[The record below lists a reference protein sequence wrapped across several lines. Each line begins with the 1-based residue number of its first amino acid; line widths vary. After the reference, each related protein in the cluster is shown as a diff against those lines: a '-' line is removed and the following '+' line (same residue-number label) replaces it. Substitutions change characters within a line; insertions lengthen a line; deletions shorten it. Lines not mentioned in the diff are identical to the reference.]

1 MGVPPYLEQAQTV
14 DPKFDHS
21 KNLVRPN
28 IYISRQ
34 LPRSSPSRRPEPDH
48 AQLRIY
54 LTSEHWAPRDRHDDL
69 NTDQACLLKGPQGSA
84 AEEAG
89 SPHTTHRA
97 LVATTFLPSGLAG
110 SKHGA
115 RESRWS
121 CASMCCSPL
130 SARSSI
136 GHGGLAR
143 PDRMTSRPED
153 FHLRALPEPYVNLS
167 IHTAPDVRPLP

>member
-1 MGVPPYLEQAQTV
+1 MGVPPYLEQAQTI
-14 DPKFDHS
+14 DLNFDHS

-28 IYISRQ
+28 IYISR
-34 LPRSSPSRRPEPDH
+34 PSFRVAPHLAAPEPDH

-89 SPHTTHRA
+89 SPHTHAQSLSRHYVLTLR
-97 LVATTFLPSGLAG
+97 LSWIE
-110 SKHGA
+110 HGA

-121 CASMCCSPL
+121 SASMCCSPL

-143 PDRMTSRPED
+143 PDRMTLSR
-153 FHLRALPEPYVNLS
+153 HAAV
-167 IHTAPDVRPLP
+167 